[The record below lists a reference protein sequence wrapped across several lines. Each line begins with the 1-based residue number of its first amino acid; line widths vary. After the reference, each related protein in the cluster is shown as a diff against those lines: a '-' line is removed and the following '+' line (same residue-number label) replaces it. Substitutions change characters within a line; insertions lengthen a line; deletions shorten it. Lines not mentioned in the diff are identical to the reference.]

1 MYTNHSPL
9 SVGNGPSVDRIQSQT
24 FCAIGGG
31 GGKRGG
37 TTAVKSVDEEGV
49 HKGRGWVASDEEWGN
64 WTTTGS
70 RMGGRGW
77 EERQKV
83 RSDLTLHTHT
93 ARSV

>member
-37 TTAVKSVDEEGV
+37 TTAVKSVDGGCAQRARV
-49 HKGRGWVASDEEWGN
+49 
-64 WTTTGS
+64 GS
-70 RMGGRGW
+70 
-77 EERQKV
+77 E
-83 RSDLTLHTHT
+83 
-93 ARSV
+93 